1 MKKEFAKW
9 VLLLEVVA
17 IVALHANKN
26 YQEKTLASQKESKDR
41 QAFKIRSTPNVLVL
55 SKMAP

>member
-1 MKKEFAKW
+1 MKKEFSKW
-9 VLLLEVVA
+9 ILLLEVVA

-26 YQEKTLASQKESKDR
+26 YQERSLASQKEGKSR

-55 SKMAP
+55 SKVAP